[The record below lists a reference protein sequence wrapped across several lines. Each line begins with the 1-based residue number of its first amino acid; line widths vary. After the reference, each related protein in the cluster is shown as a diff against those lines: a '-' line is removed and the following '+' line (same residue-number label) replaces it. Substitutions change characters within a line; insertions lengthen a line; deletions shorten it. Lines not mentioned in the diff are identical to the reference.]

1 VHFVAL
7 FFCHILHQWVF
18 MLCLQVGSVDEDDD
32 GAESCASAA
41 PDSSQSQS
49 RSSTSKP
56 PSKKSRNLEDA
67 MMAFLTRPRQEVQ
80 KPPEMALD
88 PSDERSTFAAWFASR
103 CRRVPE
109 EK

>member
-1 VHFVAL
+1 
-7 FFCHILHQWVF
+7 
-18 MLCLQVGSVDEDDD
+18 MLCLQVGSVDDDDDDD

-41 PDSSQSQS
+41 PDSSQS

-80 KPPEMALD
+80 KPAEMALD